1 MSTPHVAGVAALVKA
16 AYPHWSPAA
25 IKSALMTTAKPL
37 NPKYKQNADGDL
49 AWGSGHIDPKA
60 ALDPGLVYN
69 TTFTEYNTFLCS
81 TNYTDAQIRIITGN
95 RTAAFRCPKEKLTA
109 NHLNYP
115 SIAAVNFTKPI
126 SLIRT
131 VTNVGAVAESVYRVE
146 VHHPS
151 GVHVSVQPDTL
162 KFSATEKVLSYT
174 VTLSPTAY
182 QPWRENWV
190 FGTLIWTD
198 GSHRVRSPVAVGPKL
213 SSPFPF

>member
-1 MSTPHVAGVAALVKA
+1 LFRSG
-16 AYPHWSPAA
+16 
-25 IKSALMTTAKPL
+25 SATPL
-37 NPKYKQNADGDL
+37 NPKYRQNADEDL

-69 TTFTEYNTFLCS
+69 TTLAEYRTFLCS
-81 TNYTDAQIRIITGN
+81 TNYTDTQIRMITGN
-95 RTAAFRCPKEKLTA
+95 RTTAFRCPKAKRTA

-115 SIAAVNFTKPI
+115 SIAAVNFTKPV

-131 VTNVGAVAESVYRVE
+131 VTNVGQASDSVYRVE

-151 GVHVSVQPDTL
+151 GVRVSVQPDTL
-162 KFSATEKVLSYT
+162 KFSPTEKVLSYT

-190 FGTLIWTD
+190 FGALIWTD
-198 GSHRVRSPVAVGPKL
+198 GSHRVRSPVAVGPEL